1 MGAMDNEELRL
12 TTEEELLLSAA
23 FDEDLH
29 ISLSRSYESDVEN
42 LQEREYQEE
51 LLKRINFNQRQLN
64 HKRIAGSSQ
73 SRESASSTDS
83 GSIALP
89 PLPHV
94 EHMHGNDPGSERAAC
109 GGHGVR
115 GGHGAHGGGH
125 GARVDVNALLQ
136 KDSLD
141 YASDEE
147 ESTTDTDAE
156 EQAVVGFVDGG
167 ADDISEDGL
176 GFENDFIRDASTPLQ
191 RNHDS
196 VHLSESQ
203 GDTSEFGSSDEIM
216 PRSVNPD
223 GQNEHARKMR
233 GAHLGP
239 TEKVASFSKVKFAES
254 ELKYSLSVDE
264 NQQQQVAQRLG
275 TPYHAEHKQEARVI
289 ERHEGPEDPRDR
301 RHHKREVARNSRNKL
316 PEIVRDG
323 EPRREKEH
331 LLVEEHTA
339 EESDEYYLNGVK
351 QDPLPGAPRRKRNR
365 SKPPE
370 RMAVTDQGRHDKSV
384 EFQSRTGI
392 VARDVESSRRVT
404 LKHRSKIPVLMPE
417 HRDHS
422 EGEEYESLHSA
433 MQEEYNNMLLRA
445 AAQKP
450 PGDGFAEHPKQ
461 IHSLHRNNEATAQS
475 AVHDKEQTDDRDQV
489 TIRDKTVNPAPPHF
503 SEQRKDILEA
513 NKQNLGRR
521 PQKQSSYLQMH
532 RRQCGDPAKRKLL
545 WKRQEEQSAA
555 TTTTT
560 ALRSIHSDTQE
571 EAEFP
576 SPGAFPVHRKP
587 ESTNQHYNFSQAS
600 IFSHGHPSNADGRH
614 QFPGQL
620 PAQSHRAVATRSS
633 PADKIHA
640 GMNPTLQYHQ
650 WGDASAELGQIPIG
664 LQHRALYGLMQG
676 VFLDN
681 AGHAYTYSQV
691 PGYVPGQPMFPF
703 GAHDET
709 WPSNPS
715 RDVQPRGTALDAGG
729 ELWTHGPTGGAWPGR
744 ARILHPVLY
753 DALPDW
759 DVPCLAEQQQHEDL
773 ALHARSSPLVTR
785 CNSDGC
791 LDRLQ
796 TQLKNYKEYTLQD
809 YKNLKQDIKL
819 GGLGPDC
826 TSVKKKLEKIR
837 KQQNY
842 AKLVQ
847 EQNRSLLGRRGTRAP
862 VHPTSAPEGDS
873 KSRREQALEYARNV
887 PRPRYR
893 EARGEASA
901 PHGERR
907 DSPTSSTALDPMQ
920 ALLDDLRQRHEQDK
934 QAVAAFRLHAP

>member
-12 TTEEELLLSAA
+12 TTEEELLLSTA

-42 LQEREYQEE
+42 LQERKYQEE

-83 GSIALP
+83 GSNALP
-89 PLPHV
+89 PLPYV
-94 EHMHGNDPGSERAAC
+94 EHMHGDDPGSGRAAC

-136 KDSLD
+136 RDSLD
-141 YASDEE
+141 YASGEE

-216 PRSVNPD
+216 PRSANPD

-275 TPYHAEHKQEARVI
+275 TPYHAEHKEEARVI

-301 RHHKREVARNSRNKL
+301 RHQKREVARNSRNKL

-351 QDPLPGAPRRKRNR
+351 QDPLPSAPRRKRNR

-384 EFQSRTGI
+384 EFPSRTGI
-392 VARDVESSRRVT
+392 AARDVESSRRVT

-555 TTTTT
+555 TTT
-560 ALRSIHSDTQE
+560 ALRSIHSDAQE

-587 ESTNQHYNFSQAS
+587 ESTNQHYNFSQLL
-600 IFSHGHPSNADGRH
+600 PSNADGRH

-633 PADKIHA
+633 PADEIHA
-640 GMNPTLQYHQ
+640 GMNPALQYRQ

-664 LQHRALYGLMQG
+664 LQHRPLYGPMQG

-691 PGYVPGQPMFPF
+691 PGYVPGQPVFPF
-703 GAHDET
+703 VAHDET

-729 ELWTHGPTGGAWPGR
+729 ELWTHGTTGGAWPGR
-744 ARILHPVLY
+744 ARILHPVPY

-759 DVPCLAEQQQHEDL
+759 DAPCLAEQQQHEDL
-773 ALHARSSPLVTR
+773 ALHARTSPLVTR

-796 TQLKNYKEYTLQD
+796 TQLKNY
-809 YKNLKQDIKL
+809 
-819 GGLGPDC
+819 
-826 TSVKKKLEKIR
+826 KLEKIR